1 MMMERIEKILEKH
14 REILFAYLYGSRARG
29 DYNDRSDIDVGVYLS
44 RDFKPDIFYEARLSE
59 EIEREAKVKNVEVV
73 VLNNKPVRFLNQVLR
88 YGRLILSR
96 DEKERVKFETFIT
109 KTYIDMKPYFLEYDK
124 MRFKNDR

>member
-1 MMMERIEKILEKH
+1 MIKRLKKVLENH
-14 REILFAYLYGSRARG
+14 REISFVYLYGSRARG

-73 VLNNKPVRFLNQVLR
+73 VLNNKPIRFLNQVLR